1 MRLYIK
7 TDKVLY
13 NCVSNLDCQ
22 YDGVQ
27 SHCNSQSSKHEE
39 RTYSLELLGQPL
51 NAKGY
56 PQVHPLR
63 AMPLS
68 ATNRN

>member
-1 MRLYIK
+1 MA
-7 TDKVLY
+7 Y
-13 NCVSNLDCQ
+13 N
-22 YDGVQ
+22 
-27 SHCNSQSSKHEE
+27 HICNSQSSKHEE

-68 ATNRN
+68 ATNRNW